1 MTTITVAWLKKHL
14 ASPRQVDLFRATIG
28 GKAEITRS
36 NLRKLAAAG
45 FDMEWLAAET
55 LTPDQRQ
62 AYFDVMSA
70 LRASDDARA
79 AVRAFDDALKAL
91 RADNPM
97 ATLRAYDGAMAAV
110 RAFDDALKAEV
121 YWAVTR

>member
-1 MTTITVAWLKKHL
+1 MTTITAAWLKKHL
-14 ASPRQVDLFRATIG
+14 APPSQVDVFQATLG
-28 GKAEITRS
+28 GKAAITRS
-36 NLRKLAAAG
+36 NLLKLAAAG
-45 FDMEWLAAET
+45 FDVEWLAAET

-79 AVRAFDDALKAL
+79 AVRAFDDGLKAL

-110 RAFDDALKAEV
+110 RAFDDALKAEA
-121 YWAVTR
+121 YWAVSQ